1 MGTQLPEIATG
12 AMATLNKLTVHL
24 VSSQGS
30 EEVTATSE
38 AEGTS
43 TEEWKI
49 LRTRH
54 YDFFHVGPLS
64 DEAAIAS
71 SLWELVKSDLRLP
84 ATTAEFYNGEKHP
97 LSVSDQPADAM
108 RKFTEGCRE
117 CKGLT
122 GVCELTLIRRVAT
135 VANKNKDYKKRK
147 ARKLSAHFSG
157 RVEAGTSSEPD
168 SLLAPPQPP
177 IDVPIP
183 RVPPGGVVPPGN
195 PIGLHSLFEAIISPA
210 QVGPKAPATLKRPAV
225 VLEGH
230 VRAGKQKVK
239 AGQKVATLV
248 KKCRDAK
255 GTNSELTKELGSCDY
270 RCYGEWA
277 GQDSDTGLSIPVKV
291 CKMIV
296 DLFKPTIEDGL
307 EFWRAPNIGVSPYTV
322 PCPPKQCAC
331 GFYPESQSYN
341 PESGLEKCACAEL
354 QKCYCVLDTHVF
366 HRDNSYVTE
375 DLDVLVENHLMKH
388 VPSLCLSEQ
397 YQIMESVGG

>member
-1 MGTQLPEIATG
+1 
-12 AMATLNKLTVHL
+12 MATLNKLTVHL

-84 ATTAEFYNGEKHP
+84 ATTAEFYNGGGPRASRICLQTAVTRENPVVYLLHHKPYGNTVRVGRPCPFKGRGRNGGPRAGLTVKSAIRKDRNDKLTPTQQGLALLVMQQNLLLTPEKKKHP

-157 RVEAGTSSEPD
+157 KFSS
-168 SLLAPPQPP
+168 
-177 IDVPIP
+177 
-183 RVPPGGVVPPGN
+183 
-195 PIGLHSLFEAIISPA
+195 F
-210 QVGPKAPATLKRPAV
+210 
-225 VLEGH
+225 
-230 VRAGKQKVK
+230 
-239 AGQKVATLV
+239 VA
-248 KKCRDAK
+248 
-255 GTNSELTKELGSCDY
+255 
-270 RCYGEWA
+270 
-277 GQDSDTGLSIPVKV
+277 
-291 CKMIV
+291 
-296 DLFKPTIEDGL
+296 
-307 EFWRAPNIGVSPYTV
+307 
-322 PCPPKQCAC
+322 
-331 GFYPESQSYN
+331 
-341 PESGLEKCACAEL
+341 
-354 QKCYCVLDTHVF
+354 
-366 HRDNSYVTE
+366 
-375 DLDVLVENHLMKH
+375 
-388 VPSLCLSEQ
+388 
-397 YQIMESVGG
+397 